1 MSYGGN
7 IVGGVGH
14 IFMLVLS
21 KVGEDVF
28 GENISIFPG
37 RPGFGIKIG
46 GSGVLSSSCKV
57 HSPDSILQKY
67 ISTSSF
73 AKSSQC
79 F

>member
-1 MSYGGN
+1 MSLYYGGN

-14 IFMLVLS
+14 IFMLVLLS

-37 RPGFGIKIG
+37 RPRLGIKVG

-67 ISTSSF
+67 I
-73 AKSSQC
+73 
-79 F
+79 